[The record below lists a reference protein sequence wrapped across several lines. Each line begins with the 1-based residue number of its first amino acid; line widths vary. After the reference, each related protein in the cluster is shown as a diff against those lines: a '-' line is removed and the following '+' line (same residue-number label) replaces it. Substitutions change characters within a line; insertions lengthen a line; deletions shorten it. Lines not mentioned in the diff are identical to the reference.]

1 MPPMRTT
8 VTLDPDVERL
18 LKDAV
23 RRSGSSFKEILNRAI
38 REGLAGSSRTGADKP
53 FTVQARDMGLRT
65 GIDAGAL
72 NRLVD
77 ELEVEELPERQGRK
91 R

>member
-1 MPPMRTT
+1 MPFMRTA

-18 LKDAV
+18 PKDAV
-23 RRSGSSFKEILNRAI
+23 RRSGSSFNEIPNRAI
-38 REGLAGSSRTGADKP
+38 REGLAGSSRSATHKA
-53 FTVQARDMGLRT
+53 FTVQARDMGLRS

-77 ELEVEELPERQGRK
+77 ELEVEDFLERQRRK